1 MEGAMERFV
10 AYDKPG
16 FIGRDA
22 ALQERSAGPKLRRV
36 SLIIDADTA
45 DAIADEPIWARVP
58 QDYGTITP
66 PHSYGPPRF
75 DAAGQTM
82 PTPHPS
88 QDGDWRVVG
97 WVTSGGY
104 GHHVGLSLAQGYL
117 PAALATRADTD
128 LFEVEIMGQRRA
140 ARIALD
146 PPFDPTGAAMRS

>member
-1 MEGAMERFV
+1 MERFV

-22 ALQERSAGPKLRRV
+22 ALRERENGPRLRRV
-36 SLIIDADTA
+36 SLIIEAETA
-45 DAIADEPIWARVP
+45 DAIADEPIWARVAE
-58 QDYGTITP
+58 DHGTITA
-66 PHSYGPPRF
+66 PHSFGPARF
-75 DAAGQTM
+75 DAQGNTLT
-82 PTPHPS
+82 TPHPS

-117 PAALATRADTD
+117 PATLAERPDAD
-128 LFEVEIMGQRRA
+128 LFAVEIMGERRS

-146 PPFDPTGAAMRS
+146 PPFDPAGTRMRS